1 MDGSIRACVMNDRAA
16 ESIGL
21 SDLRRSRG
29 LWSDAAARVRH
40 NRVALVAGSVIVVLA
55 VFALVGPL
63 VSPYAYDTL
72 DWQHLAVGPFGSG
85 SHWLGTDRLGRDL
98 FVRTLNGIRI
108 SLVIS
113 LVSTAISLVIGV
125 TWGAV
130 AGYVGGR
137 TDELMM
143 RFVDVLY
150 SLPYLFIV
158 IILTTV
164 FERGSLPVLFCA
176 IGAVGW
182 LTTARIVRGQTL
194 ALARR
199 EFIEAARATGLS
211 TPAILLR
218 HIIPNLFGPIA
229 VYATLTIPQMI
240 LFESFLSFLGL
251 GVQEPLASL
260 GSLIND
266 GAQEMQSA
274 PWMLLVPAGS
284 LVVLLM
290 CFNLLGDAL
299 SDALDP
305 RDR

>member
-1 MDGSIRACVMNDRAA
+1 MNDLA
-16 ESIGL
+16 L
-21 SDLRRSRG
+21 SDVRGSRG
-29 LWSDAAARVRH
+29 LWSEAAVRMRR
-40 NRVALVAGSVIVVLA
+40 NRIAVIAGCVILLLAALA
-55 VFALVGPL
+55 VSAPAL
-63 VSPYAYDTL
+63 SRHAYDAL
-72 DWQHLAVGPFGSG
+72 DWQSLAAPPLTVA

-98 FVRTLNGIRI
+98 FVRTLYGIRI
-108 SLVIS
+108 SLLIS
-113 LVSTAISLVIGV
+113 LVTTSISIAIGV

-158 IILTTV
+158 IILVTV
-164 FERGSLPVLFCA
+164 FERGSLTVLFCA
-176 IGAVGW
+176 MGAVGW

-194 ALARR
+194 ALKGR
-199 EFIEAARATGLS
+199 EFVEAARATGLG
-211 TPAILLR
+211 PAAILLR
-218 HIIPNLFGPIA
+218 HIIPNLIGA
-229 VYATLTIPQMI
+229 AVVYATLTIPQMV

-266 GAQEMQSA
+266 GAQEMQTA

-284 LVVLLM
+284 LVVLLV

-299 SDALDP
+299 RDALDP
-305 RDR
+305 RER

>member
-1 MDGSIRACVMNDRAA
+1 MNEVA
-16 ESIGL
+16 L
-21 SDLRRSRG
+21 SDVRRSRG
-29 LWSDAAARVRH
+29 LWSDAVARIRR
-40 NRVALVAGSVIVVLA
+40 NRVAVLAASVILFLA
-55 VFALVGPL
+55 VLALVGPV
-63 VSPYAYDTL
+63 VSPYAYDAL

-98 FVRTLNGIRI
+98 FVRTLSGIRI

-113 LVSTAISLVIGV
+113 LVSAAISLAIGV

-199 EFIEAARATGLS
+199 EFIEAARATGLG

-218 HIIPNLFGPIA
+218 HIMPNLVGPVI

-274 PWMLLVPAGS
+274 PWMLLVPAGF

-290 CFNLLGDAL
+290 CFNLVGDAL